1 MEFTVMRPIK
11 VNVSTIKVQARVRY
25 PEDTNVYDGMVWI
38 EDDNENPIMPCMVST
53 DDRCGK
59 THAWCPEID
68 VKTGMIRNW
77 TKGFKADVSY
87 KVCDEFQCELL
98 DNDGNKVLKYEG
110 YVPKF
115 MDIDEDGWGDYIYL
129 TIDENGHIRDWKFDH
144 NHMDEL
150 NTYGTY

>member
-1 MEFTVMRPIK
+1 
-11 VNVSTIKVQARVRY
+11 
-25 PEDTNVYDGMVWI
+25 
-38 EDDNENPIMPCMVST
+38 
-53 DDRCGK
+53 
-59 THAWCPEID
+59 
-68 VKTGMIRNW
+68 MIRNW

-98 DNDGNKVLKYEG
+98 DNDGNKVLEYEG